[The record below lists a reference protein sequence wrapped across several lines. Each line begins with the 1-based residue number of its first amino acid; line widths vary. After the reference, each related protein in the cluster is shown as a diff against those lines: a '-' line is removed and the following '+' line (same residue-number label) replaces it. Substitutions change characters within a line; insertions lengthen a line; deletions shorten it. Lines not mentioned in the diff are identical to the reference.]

1 MNVRTL
7 ASQLAVRA
15 SPKLRGREDPR
26 PRPLPSPGE
35 NNARTVRSAR
45 SVHGHPRP
53 STANELSRSR
63 WTVPRALTDRPNA
76 LQRRRCRDRELT
88 KANGSATTP
97 PGQRPINGAV
107 TGAYWSLGDEH
118 RAAQRGQG
126 QGQLALD
133 RLHGTARHGVGVRL
147 VAVAGGQ
154 LDGDLASERPRR
166 RPSTSSWAAN
176 PVDTGSRSGTPR
188 PGGSRNAA
196 TANASRC

>member
-1 MNVRTL
+1 MTSRRSDSSARRSCQRWRTCERADTRLTTGSQGL
-7 ASQLAVRA
+7 A
-15 SPKLRGREDPR
+15 KLRGREDPR

-154 LDGDLASERPRR
+154 LDGDLARR
-166 RPSTSSWAAN
+166 APSSTPFN
-176 PVDTGSRSGTPR
+176 IFLGCKSR
-188 PGGSRNAA
+188 
-196 TANASRC
+196 